1 MAKVNAGKPG
11 PLQTIPTSSFTHC
24 VGSHRCPS
32 LTPLLLDL
40 TMRFSYFFPAVE
52 MKCVRSSEA
61 VARPTFTVYKGQD
74 AGVCLPFEAH
84 CFWKVTRPLPY
95 IIQGNLRQGSLKGN
109 RKPDHSFIWLW
120 FCTGLINI
128 HVETLRNWPLR
139 KGPGSFHSPNVFLN
153 LMFNW

>member
-40 TMRFSYFFPAVE
+40 TMRLAYFFLPWSRNEVCQ
-52 MKCVRSSEA
+52 KRQSI
-61 VARPTFTVYKGQD
+61 FTVYKGQD
-74 AGVCLPFEAH
+74 ADVCPPFEPQ
-84 CFWKVTRPLPY
+84 CFWKVTRALPY
-95 IIQGNLRQGSLKGN
+95 IIQRDLRHGSLKGD
-109 RKPDHSFIWLW
+109 RKADHSFIWLW

-128 HVETLRNWPLR
+128 HVEPLCNWPLR